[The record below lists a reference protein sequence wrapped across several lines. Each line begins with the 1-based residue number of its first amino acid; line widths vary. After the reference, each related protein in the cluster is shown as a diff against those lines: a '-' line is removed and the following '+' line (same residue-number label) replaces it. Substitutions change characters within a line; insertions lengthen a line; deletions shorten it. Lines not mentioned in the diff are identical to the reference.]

1 MLLPPVC
8 CWLVNLKLFMLK
20 LKKKENKMNGIKV
33 TSMKRSKS
41 KSYIVKVKNLLPNI
55 IFYIFGFVV
64 DCWYVIIRGYFTFS
78 CLSPILQCL
87 FLILNNQLL
96 FSEDNSKHIVSNQE
110 QQSSSTTQILINHHH
125 FCALVENI
133 SQYLGLFVFTQTH
146 TQ

>member
-1 MLLPPVC
+1 MLILYNYKVVLTLLPPVC

-33 TSMKRSKS
+33 TNMKRSKS

-96 FSEDNSKHIVSNQE
+96 FSEDNGEERHICYPN
-110 QQSSSTTQILINHHH
+110 N
-125 FCALVENI
+125 
-133 SQYLGLFVFTQTH
+133 
-146 TQ
+146 